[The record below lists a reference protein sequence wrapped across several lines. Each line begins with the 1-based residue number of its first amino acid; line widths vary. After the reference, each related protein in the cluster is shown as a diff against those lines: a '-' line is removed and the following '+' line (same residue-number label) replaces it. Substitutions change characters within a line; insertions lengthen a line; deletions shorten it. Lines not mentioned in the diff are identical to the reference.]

1 MSQNQ
6 SNHSRNSSKNNIT
19 SSENNYNKKYATD
32 TTQNSDKKMQHKI
45 SINQKLESS
54 LKRMEISTKNLLR
67 KGRDIMDEPRGG
79 VVSNFQ
85 TGSDLS

>member
-45 SINQKLESS
+45 SIKPAHTYMVPVH
-54 LKRMEISTKNLLR
+54 LKRHALR
-67 KGRDIMDEPRGG
+67 VIE
-79 VVSNFQ
+79 
-85 TGSDLS
+85 T